1 MLRARL
7 VTNKADIDELR
18 WKSTLIYSFYALRL
32 FVWILLYLNSHIS
45 SLWRNILKPNASSEI
60 LRVLLS
66 LCSLRY
72 RYFEYILAANIVN
85 WKFAMDIPGFTVII
99 LLSSL
104 SYKSTGALD
113 YSGQGLTAV
122 PSPPANSGTVVDL
135 YLGTNK
141 LESLNETSF
150 TGYDSLK
157 LLDIYHNGLRFIMDG
172 TFINMY
178 QLEKLV
184 LATNRIEQLPS
195 DFGPSAQ
202 TLKYLNMWQAV
213 HDNRILSHPYFAAFA
228 KLEWLALGGSYTLQT
243 LTASILPSTL
253 TYVGFNYGSVI
264 NFPNFTAY
272 TPLMEHIDIQYNDI
286 KSIPQST
293 IAQLSMH
300 VFLRVRNNHIEI
312 FPSLVNSLLLE
323 FISME
328 NNQIVDTPRENIE
341 GLTQLRIFRLQ
352 YNRLTRM
359 TNISHLTSL
368 EEFNVGYNMISEV
381 SKDIFH
387 GLPNL
392 LKLSCEYNYI
402 DVLPDIGTLLPRLEE
417 FYVQGNRLLT
427 LPDFYYHST
436 SLTLLGQNN
445 PLVCNRSLCWL
456 RLLTWTNPAF
466 PLSTDSPVCEKPSVV
481 KETPVTR
488 AHPTGMECYNGNHVE
503 NSFNIILLT
512 TL

>member
-1 MLRARL
+1 
-7 VTNKADIDELR
+7 
-18 WKSTLIYSFYALRL
+18 
-32 FVWILLYLNSHIS
+32 
-45 SLWRNILKPNASSEI
+45 
-60 LRVLLS
+60 
-66 LCSLRY
+66 
-72 RYFEYILAANIVN
+72 
-85 WKFAMDIPGFTVII
+85 MDIPGSTVII

-104 SYKSTGALD
+104 LYKSTGALD

-122 PSPPANSGTVVDL
+122 PSPPANSGTVVEL
-135 YLGTNK
+135 YLRGNK
-141 LESLNETSF
+141 LQSLDETSF

-157 LLDIYHNGLRFIMDG
+157 LLDISNNGLRFIMNG

-178 QLEKLV
+178 QLEKLFM
-184 LATNRIEQLPS
+184 ATNRVEQLPS

-202 TLKYLNMWQAV
+202 TLQHLNMWRAV

-228 KLEWLALGGSYTLQT
+228 KLKSLTLGGSFTLQT
-243 LTASILPSTL
+243 LTASMLPSTL
-253 TYVGFNYGSVI
+253 TYVGLNHGSVI

-272 TPLMEHIDIQYNDI
+272 TPLMGHIDIQYNNI

-293 IAQLSMH
+293 IAQLSML
-300 VFLRVRNNHIEI
+300 VFLHARHNHIEI
-312 FPSLVNSLLLE
+312 FPSLVNSLLLDI
-323 FISME
+323 ISME

-359 TNISHLTSL
+359 TNISHLTLL

-392 LKLSCEYNYI
+392 LKLYCEYNYI

-436 SLTLLGQNN
+436 PLTLLGQDN

-466 PLSTDSPVCEKPSVV
+466 PLSTDSPVCEKPLVV

-488 AHPTGMECYNGNHVE
+488 AHPSGMECYNGNHVE
-503 NSFNIILLT
+503 LSFNMIFASNTLT
-512 TL
+512 ISKWTKRNMLPICIADNSHKRGL

>member
-1 MLRARL
+1 MA
-7 VTNKADIDELR
+7 VG
-18 WKSTLIYSFYALRL
+18 
-32 FVWILLYLNSHIS
+32 
-45 SLWRNILKPNASSEI
+45 
-60 LRVLLS
+60 
-66 LCSLRY
+66 
-72 RYFEYILAANIVN
+72 IVN
-85 WKFAMDIPGFTVII
+85 WKFAMEI
-99 LLSSL
+99 LGCMIMILMASL

-122 PSPPANSGTVVDL
+122 PSPPANSGVVAEL
-135 YLGTNK
+135 RLSGNK
-141 LESLNETSF
+141 LESLNGTSF

-157 LLDIYHNGLRFIMDG
+157 LLDISDNGLRFVMDG

-178 QLEKLV
+178 QLKKLYM
-184 LATNRIEQLPS
+184 ATNIIEQLPS

-202 TLKYLNMWQAV
+202 TLTDLNMWQAV
-213 HDNRILSHPYFAAFA
+213 HDSRILSHPYFAAFA
-228 KLEWLALGGSYTLQT
+228 NLELLSLGGSYTLQP
-243 LTASILPSTL
+243 LTASMLPSSL
-253 TYVGFNYGSVI
+253 TFISLNFGSVS

-272 TPLMEHIDIQYNDI
+272 TPLMKYIDIEHNSV

-293 IAQLSMH
+293 IAQLSKL
-300 VFLRVRNNHIEI
+300 VSLSARNNYIKK
-312 FPSLVNSLLLE
+312 FPGFANSSRLE
-323 FISME
+323 VISRE
-328 NNQIVDTPRENIE
+328 NNQIAVTPRENIE
-341 GLTQLRIFRLQ
+341 GLTQLRTLRLQ
-352 YNRLTRM
+352 NNRLTRM

-402 DVLPDIGTLLPRLEE
+402 DALQDIGTLLPRLEE

-436 SLTLLGQNN
+436 PLTLLGQDN

-466 PLSTDSPVCEKPSVV
+466 PLSTDSPVCAKPSVV
-481 KETPVTR
+481 MGTPVIR
-488 AHPTGMECYNGNHVE
+488 AHPTRMECYDGNYVQK
-503 NSFNIILLT
+503 
-512 TL
+512 